1 MIAFYFPPGLSLDA
15 ANESKQRNVC
25 YFQAKDLKE
34 GAFFAKFSFS
44 LTMNPVPES
53 RCFVRLYPKM
63 KPVMME
69 AEPPADL
76 LGTQGWA
83 RDKLLLWATGI
94 CGPFAT
100 APWLSLVLTDM
111 GAFQEL
117 KDLRF

>member
-1 MIAFYFPPGLSLDA
+1 MHEDQSDDWNQDVDGTRMLSKSLGIFSNIPSLFPSGHMIAFYFPPGLSLDA

-25 YFQAKDLKE
+25 YFQAKDLKA

-44 LTMNPVPES
+44 LTMNTVPES

-76 LGTQGWA
+76 LGTQG
-83 RDKLLLWATGI
+83 
-94 CGPFAT
+94 
-100 APWLSLVLTDM
+100 
-111 GAFQEL
+111 
-117 KDLRF
+117 